1 MPAGKEHMFAKIN
14 CAGLSGIHGF
24 MTEVEAD
31 AQNGIPGLF
40 LTGALS
46 QETSEARFRVWNAI
60 RNCGMDIRPK
70 KLTVNISPASLR
82 KEGTAYD
89 LSIAMAIL

>member
-31 AQNGIPGLF
+31 AQNGIPGLS

-60 RNCGMDIRPK
+60 RNLLSTSRPRPFARRA
-70 KLTVNISPASLR
+70 LLMICP
-82 KEGTAYD
+82 
-89 LSIAMAIL
+89 